1 MSIDEHRNRSP
12 RAIAVY
18 IVTFSDTRDESSDA
32 TGAGIRVLLENAS
45 HRVVGKSIWREEAE
59 TLRVEMER
67 LLQRD
72 DFEVVVVNGGTGVA
86 PRDLAY
92 DILAPLYE
100 REIPGFGELFRALS
114 YAEIGSAAMLSRA
127 SAGVA
132 HGKLVFSVP
141 GSAGA
146 ARLALE
152 KLILPELGHLVGE
165 LRRDLPGKR
174 AS

>member
-1 MSIDEHRNRSP
+1 MSIDAHRNRSP
-12 RAIAVY
+12 RAIDVY
-18 IVTFSDTRDESSDA
+18 IVTFSDTRNEASDT
-32 TGAGIRVLLENAS
+32 TGAEIRALLENAC
-45 HRVVGKSIWREEAE
+45 HRVVGKSIWREETD
-59 TLRVEMER
+59 TLRDGMER
-67 LLQRD
+67 LLHRS
-72 DFEVVVVNGGTGVA
+72 DFDVVIVNGGTGIA

-92 DILAPLYE
+92 DILSPLYE

-141 GSAGA
+141 GSGGA

-165 LRRDLPGKR
+165 LRRDISGKR
-174 AS
+174 TS